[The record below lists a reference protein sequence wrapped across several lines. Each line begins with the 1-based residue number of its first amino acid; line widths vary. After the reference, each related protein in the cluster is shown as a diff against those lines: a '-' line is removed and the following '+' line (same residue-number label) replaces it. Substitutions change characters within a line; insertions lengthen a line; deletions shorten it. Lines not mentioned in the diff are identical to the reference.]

1 MTKDNKNLRP
11 YQIELIKNAR
21 YILKSNKSL
30 IIQGSTGIGK
40 TVLASF
46 MLKALAEQNKRG
58 LFICHRRELI
68 EQASKSFN
76 DFNINHAI
84 IGTGYKKDL
93 ENPIQICSA
102 LSLFNK
108 LDLIKKPDF
117 IIWDEC
123 HHIASSTWSKIFNYF
138 PDAHHIGLTAT
149 PQRLDGKGL
158 GKFFEKMVQAPPMR
172 ELINQGYLSDF
183 DIYAPSKIDLEG
195 VASKNGDYDQEQLD
209 KVVNKSTITGCA
221 IEHYKK
227 ICNNKKAI
235 VFCVSINHSLEVVK
249 KFNDAGIK
257 AAHIDGQMTNK
268 QRDELINKFQD
279 GELKILSNVDIVGEG
294 FDLPAIEAAILL
306 RPTQSLTLYLQQ
318 VGRALRRSQG
328 KDKAVILDHAANVL
342 RHKMPD
348 FENIWDLNYDVM
360 KNKKEVKKVISYKS
374 CPECNLVV
382 NKSRIKCNCG
392 NSFKKNHDIIQ
403 VDGELEKFIP
413 KELSGNCRKVKRV
426 TLNQVKRIISLYNT
440 GYPPKDIACIIWK
453 DGISKKDIANNSSIV
468 SDIALSKTWIDYP
481 TRPISKDEWLVKNFT
496 YRITKSYEV
505 DKKTNCWLSLLYC
518 PTGHPKIKIGKKYVY
533 IKKYLYESH
542 FRPILDKYTILNKC
556 GNIKCVNPN
565 HIKIITKSEAAS
577 LASKRIRSRIGES
590 QYKERLRSYL
600 ANISEEGKL
609 KINLARKKSLSIRCA
624 TIIIKDINTNNEV
637 SLDSI
642 KEASIK
648 FNISRHLIKKFMNT
662 DKPYKGYLIKS
673 YLPF

>member
-30 IIQGSTGIGK
+30 IIQGSTGMGK

-138 PDAHHIGLTAT
+138 PNAHHIGLTAT

-195 VASKNGDYDQEQLD
+195 VASKNGDYDQEQLN

-328 KDKAVILDHAANVL
+328 KDKAIILDHAGNVL
-342 RHKMPD
+342 KHKMPD
-348 FENIWDLNYDVM
+348 FENIWDLNCSA
-360 KNKKEVKKVISYKS
+360 VKKKDAVNPDNHKL
-374 CPECNLVV
+374 CPECSLVV
-382 NKSRIKCNCG
+382 NRLQQECNCG
-392 NSFKKNHDIIQ
+392 HCFSLARKVEILEGTLSKIEKKQYRIKIQ
-403 VDGELEKFIP
+403 DFARYYNKGYTCEAISRILKMCSNDLGKLVKEKHPLLISRNEWKKVKFE
-413 KELSGNCRKVKRV
+413 KELK
-426 TLNQVKRIISLYNT
+426 
-440 GYPPKDIACIIWK
+440 
-453 DGISKKDIANNSSIV
+453 
-468 SDIALSKTWIDYP
+468 
-481 TRPISKDEWLVKNFT
+481 
-496 YRITKSYEV
+496 
-505 DKKTNCWLSLLYC
+505 
-518 PTGHPKIKIGKKYVY
+518 
-533 IKKYLYESH
+533 
-542 FRPILDKYTILNKC
+542 DKYTINPNTSCWEWKGAIRDGNPSLSIEGKQASAKKYFYSQMIEDLGYKRGWSFSNKC
-556 GNIKCVNPN
+556 NNNLCVNP
-565 HIKIITKSEAAS
+565 T
-577 LASKRIRSRIGES
+577 
-590 QYKERLRSYL
+590 
-600 ANISEEGKL
+600 
-609 KINLARKKSLSIRCA
+609 
-624 TIIIKDINTNNEV
+624 
-637 SLDSI
+637 
-642 KEASIK
+642 
-648 FNISRHLIKKFMNT
+648 HLIKISNAERTSLRNSKMDIKTKNSQHLKMRLGQNKEKSRKAVQISNRLKRKSYIIEEIATQKVVKYGSTLDAYNSLGISAVTFHKYRKSG
-662 DKPYKGYLIKS
+662 KPYKGYLIKS

>member
-30 IIQGSTGIGK
+30 IIQGSTGMGK

-138 PDAHHIGLTAT
+138 PNAHHIGLTAT

-158 GKFFEKMVQAPPMR
+158 GKFFEKMIQAPPMR

-183 DIYAPSKIDLEG
+183 DIYAPSTIDLEG
-195 VASKNGDYDQEQLD
+195 VASKNGDYDQEQLG
-209 KVVNKSTITGCA
+209 KVVNKPTITGCA

-279 GELKILSNVDIVGEG
+279 RELKILSNVDIVGEG

-328 KDKAVILDHAANVL
+328 KDKAIILDHAGNSL

-382 NKSRIKCNCG
+382 NKSRAECDCGYSFTKNREINQIDGKLNLLNKKVTLPKLENSQVIEVILLYNKGMRTTDIAHKMNIHKSTIQAITAGVSWKEISSAHLINKEEWAIRNLDLRIEQGYDLDPNNNCWIW
-392 NSFKKNHDIIQ
+392 KKNITKKGKMSIKLQGKSLNLKNYIFEREFGSFSSKEVIVNKCSTHKCINPLHLEAVSYSERSKRTAKLLKSKNPNYFIDKGKKGNEFLRKKLGN
-403 VDGELEKFIP
+403 DAYKTLKASALEKAQKIQQKMVSLINIDTNEKINFNSITDAATY
-413 KELSGNCRKVKRV
+413 LNCFNSTIFRKV
-426 TLNQVKRIISLYNT
+426 
-440 GYPPKDIACIIWK
+440 D
-453 DGISKKDIANNSSIV
+453 
-468 SDIALSKTWIDYP
+468 
-481 TRPISKDEWLVKNFT
+481 
-496 YRITKSYEV
+496 
-505 DKKTNCWLSLLYC
+505 
-518 PTGHPKIKIGKKYVY
+518 
-533 IKKYLYESH
+533 
-542 FRPILDKYTILNKC
+542 
-556 GNIKCVNPN
+556 
-565 HIKIITKSEAAS
+565 
-577 LASKRIRSRIGES
+577 
-590 QYKERLRSYL
+590 
-600 ANISEEGKL
+600 
-609 KINLARKKSLSIRCA
+609 
-624 TIIIKDINTNNEV
+624 
-637 SLDSI
+637 
-642 KEASIK
+642 
-648 FNISRHLIKKFMNT
+648 T

>member
-30 IIQGSTGIGK
+30 IIQGSTGMGK

-138 PDAHHIGLTAT
+138 PNAHHIGLTAT

-183 DIYAPSKIDLEG
+183 DIYAPSAIDLEG
-195 VASKNGDYDQEQLD
+195 VASKNGDYDQEQLS
-209 KVVNKSTITGCA
+209 KVVNKPTITGCA

-328 KDKAVILDHAANVL
+328 KDKAIILDHAGNSL
-342 RHKMPD
+342 RHGSPD
-348 FENIWDLNYDVM
+348 DDFQWSLDNNIKISNGEQKNFSASKVCPQCSLRIGVRRYECDCGYAFIENVKGELELSEI
-360 KNKKEVKKVISYKS
+360 KNKKIHGNLGRGLKFNVEEVKNILILYNQGYSITECANITRPNVTSKKEKTNNRLIVSNLIRGKTYANILPRPINKENWIAKNLYLRFRNSYNIDSNGCFISSYSPNSSSGRIVINVDGKRVNCKRYAYAAKYRELTSKEVIYNACNKPNCVNPDHFEIKTPSERSKLGIKKLLQTRGIDYFQQLSKGLNQSEVKKQI
-374 CPECNLVV
+374 
-382 NKSRIKCNCG
+382 R
-392 NSFKKNHDIIQ
+392 D
-403 VDGELEKFIP
+403 D
-413 KELSGNCRKVKRV
+413 
-426 TLNQVKRIISLYNT
+426 
-440 GYPPKDIACIIWK
+440 
-453 DGISKKDIANNSSIV
+453 
-468 SDIALSKTWIDYP
+468 
-481 TRPISKDEWLVKNFT
+481 
-496 YRITKSYEV
+496 
-505 DKKTNCWLSLLYC
+505 
-518 PTGHPKIKIGKKYVY
+518 
-533 IKKYLYESH
+533 
-542 FRPILDKYTILNKC
+542 
-556 GNIKCVNPN
+556 
-565 HIKIITKSEAAS
+565 
-577 LASKRIRSRIGES
+577 RIRSTSTHHKGCTLTNIDSGE
-590 QYKERLRSYL
+590 EVFF
-600 ANISEEGKL
+600 
-609 KINLARKKSLSIRCA
+609 KKSIDLVNHLEISYSTLYRY
-624 TIIIKDINTNNEV
+624 KD
-637 SLDSI
+637 
-642 KEASIK
+642 
-648 FNISRHLIKKFMNT
+648 T